1 MDSRVNTKTRTEMPD
16 FSPDARI
23 ARSMEDISR
32 YLGEISQLLQELAAR
47 PDIDNA
53 KLAKIAAATAEIQ
66 RVIPVLLM
74 K

>member
-1 MDSRVNTKTRTEMPD
+1 
-16 FSPDARI
+16 
-23 ARSMEDISR
+23 MEDISR